1 MKLKFKLNLQQFGG
15 NAQGATDADDQKTEA
30 GTVTVTHQG
39 VTYVLPANVYRY
51 KSGSNKFF
59 GIGDKDD
66 AQTNLNFTKYY
77 IEKGGEIGEYGD
89 FITWLVEN
97 NMPGVVYDD
106 DGNATSSGVSDI
118 MFGWDTDSKAMQRN
132 YEAYTNAF
140 KDNLT
145 EAFNENK
152 VTANGSNISAFTPT
166 TPGQPPSTPPG
177 TGLTPP
183 TADDS
188 PPITPTEAPTGAP
201 TGAPTDTGLQF
212 TTDEG
217 TVIGGPGREGSGTEE
232 PPQVSAFNQYY
243 QDVYSLA
250 PGTGGAR
257 MLGRLED
264 SYVNEA
270 QQAATMADVGFQQ
283 AALRQAQSVKQ
294 ITDQVRSE
302 RMERLRAGMSEAQ
315 IANQD
320 MQMLM
325 TNVNTLNQNAQMLND
340 QRLQAQ
346 IGMNTAQ
353 DQAYMDYLGQ
363 ANQRGQI
370 GAASAASDA
379 GDAWQQTIRR
389 MTTLYGTDPSKW
401 TRQNWDQQS
410 VITSGFDPNKTT

>member
-1 MKLKFKLNLQQFGG
+1 MKLKFKLNLQQFG
-15 NAQGATDADDQKTEA
+15 NVQDTTDADDQKTEK

-39 VTYVLPANVYRY
+39 VTYVLPASVYRY
-51 KSGSNKFF
+51 KSDSNFL
-59 GIGDKDD
+59 GIGDKNDT
-66 AQTNLNFTKYY
+66 QTNLNFTKYY

-89 FITWLVEN
+89 FIAWLVEN
-97 NMPGVVYDD
+97 KMPGVVYDS
-106 DGNATSSGVSDI
+106 DGNATESGVSDI
-118 MFGWDTDSKAMQRN
+118 MFGWTEDPEALQRN

-140 KDNLT
+140 KNNIT

-166 TPGQPPSTPPG
+166 APGQPPGQPPG

-183 TADDS
+183 AADDS
-188 PPITPTEAPTGAP
+188 NPTTTTETPTGTPTEPEGQ
-201 TGAPTDTGLQF
+201 GLQF

-217 TVIGGPGREGSGTEE
+217 TVIGGPGGEGSGTEE

-243 QDVYSLA
+243 EDVYSLA

-264 SYVNEA
+264 SYVNQA
-270 QQAATMADVGFQQ
+270 QQAATMADVNFQQ